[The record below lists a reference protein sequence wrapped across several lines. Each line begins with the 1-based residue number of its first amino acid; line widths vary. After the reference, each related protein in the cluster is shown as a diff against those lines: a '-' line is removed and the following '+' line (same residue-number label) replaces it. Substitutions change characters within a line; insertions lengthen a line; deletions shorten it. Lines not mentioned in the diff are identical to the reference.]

1 MERVRGR
8 IFGVYRI
15 KCLKLTKWKF
25 VSFVIK
31 LIARGVN
38 EPIEDVRSTAI
49 SRNLIENAEYSPR
62 VKIRCQ
68 GI

>member
-1 MERVRGR
+1 M
-8 IFGVYRI
+8 
-15 KCLKLTKWKF
+15 
-25 VSFVIK
+25 IK